1 MRVSIG
7 FMILGIINVN
17 AKLLNDNDKRCRS
30 LTIFSKTLT
39 SFAEIALLLI
49 KNSIFAF
56 RTWLMYE
63 TYIAHIRNLN
73 NREIKT
79 KEYE

>member
-7 FMILGIINVN
+7 FIMLGIIYVN
-17 AKLLNDNDKRCRS
+17 AKLINDNDKRCRS

-63 TYIAHIRNLN
+63 TYKAHVRMVHGPY
-73 NREIKT
+73 T
-79 KEYE
+79 KSKQ

>member
-7 FMILGIINVN
+7 FIMLGIINVN

-63 TYIAHIRNLN
+63 TYIAHVRMVHGPY
-73 NREIKT
+73 T
-79 KEYE
+79 KSKQ